1 MTDTVV
7 LQYLLGTYRIKN
19 PTRFKPYFSPI
30 DPTNTDQRTRFLREY
45 RGNRK
50 YTLNPSKLYRD
61 QGTVYPNLT
70 IIERIDQ
77 RTGIYSCSLDVSI
90 SLPKLLWA
98 HSFQETKDDDFSDTV
113 FFIIKRLFELEISV
127 TDQATKNSTIKTLH
141 YCCNFL
147 FPSMEE
153 ARIFLDRLSKCLLTK
168 WFENNTKTF
177 SNDGIAIRFHTNVF
191 EIVFYLKYYDVLE
204 KNDRSM
210 DRHKTLQ
217 EKEIARQALKKNKI
231 PPLIRME
238 LRFNGVRSVRSHLK
252 AALDIDKP
260 RWTLEEVFSS
270 LKSRKILAYYWD
282 KIISDPLNKAYL
294 STTSDEDVCRRVHG
308 KFKGEKIRLRSEAL
322 GLFYQLKNLGT
333 KGLRNLIELEKKRK
347 YWIDKRR
354 KLIDFLNK
362 FVKQDES
369 LINFVTEVL
378 ENKPTQLKLPFV
390 DLTK

>member
-7 LQYLLGTYRIKN
+7 LQYLIRTYKIGN
-19 PTRFKPYFSPI
+19 PERFKPFFHPI
-30 DPTNTDQRTRFLREY
+30 DPNDIAQRNHFLREH

-61 QGTVYPNLT
+61 QGVVYPNLT

-77 RTGIYSCSLDVSI
+77 RTGAYTCNLEVSI

-98 HSFQETKDDDFSDTV
+98 HSFQETKDDDFSDV
-113 FFIIKRLFELEISV
+113 IFYIIKRLFELDITV
-127 TDQATKNSTIKTLH
+127 TDQATRNSTVKTLH
-141 YCCNFL
+141 YCCNFM

-153 ARIFLDRLSKCLLTK
+153 ARIFLDRLSKCSLNK
-168 WFENNTKTF
+168 WFENSTKTF
-177 SNDGIAIRFHTNVF
+177 SNDGEAIRFHTNVF
-191 EIVFYLKYYDVLE
+191 EIVFYLKYYDVLQ
-204 KNDRSM
+204 KNARSM

-217 EKEIARQALKKNKI
+217 EKEIARQALKADQI
-231 PPLIRME
+231 PPLVRME
-238 LRFNGVRSVRSHLK
+238 LRLNGTRSVRSHLK
-252 AALDIDKP
+252 ASLGMDKP

-270 LKSRKILAYYWD
+270 SKSRNVLAYYWNKVVD
-282 KIISDPLNKAYL
+282 DPLNKAYL

-354 KLIDFLNK
+354 KLIDFLNN
-362 FVKQDES
+362 FVKQDET

-378 ENKPTQLKLPFV
+378 GNKPTQLKLPFV